1 MDLNSILEFL
11 EHKKIKINSEDWNKA
26 YSDLVELLYAVGNL
40 TEKTKEINTIIDKL
54 DKIDSSKGDC

>member
-11 EHKKIKINSEDWNKA
+11 EHKKIKVNSEDWNKA

-54 DKIDSSKGDC
+54 DKIDSSKGEY